1 MNFEINAIV
10 GFLSGSIATI
20 ILNQIFNYFNKRTEF
35 DRELKKIKFVRTLEI
50 SEKAVAY
57 YYTYFTKVNEIKK
70 SIDKLSS
77 SLKKL
82 DNSQDGLEGIQKLIE
97 TNSQALFSLGET
109 QGINV
114 NGVNLYFDLEND
126 EDWNEEDLAG
136 LLECLSTTEHL
147 NNELLIWTKEY
158 EKYNELNDD
167 KMVEFCLVKTDNI
180 TPLYINA
187 LDNYS
192 ILLAKNLKA
201 IRNRMQKLKKEFK

>member
-97 TNSQALFSLGET
+97 TNS
-109 QGINV
+109 
-114 NGVNLYFDLEND
+114 
-126 EDWNEEDLAG
+126 
-136 LLECLSTTEHL
+136 
-147 NNELLIWTKEY
+147 
-158 EKYNELNDD
+158 
-167 KMVEFCLVKTDNI
+167 
-180 TPLYINA
+180 
-187 LDNYS
+187 
-192 ILLAKNLKA
+192 
-201 IRNRMQKLKKEFK
+201 

>member
-1 MNFEINAIV
+1 M
-10 GFLSGSIATI
+10 
-20 ILNQIFNYFNKRTEF
+20 
-35 DRELKKIKFVRTLEI
+35 
-50 SEKAVAY
+50 
-57 YYTYFTKVNEIKK
+57 
-70 SIDKLSS
+70 
-77 SLKKL
+77 
-82 DNSQDGLEGIQKLIE
+82 
-97 TNSQALFSLGET
+97 
-109 QGINV
+109 
-114 NGVNLYFDLEND
+114 
-126 EDWNEEDLAG
+126 
-136 LLECLSTTEHL
+136 ECLSTTEHL